1 METDQE
7 DPALS
12 WDGCPLEYV
21 KVVAE
26 GRMAVKLSSMSN
38 NCSTTHS
45 RPIKSVD
52 ERCRRSFH
60 PAAV

>member
-1 METDQE
+1 METDRE
-7 DPALS
+7 DPALP

-21 KVVAE
+21 KVAE

-45 RPIKSVD
+45 RPIKSED
-52 ERCRRSFH
+52 ERCRRSFR